1 VNDTPPYDPARTAGH
16 GFIRTVLGDRLQI
29 SPGYVY
35 AHEHLI
41 IDSPLIADRFPAIHL
56 ESVATATEEVRSC
69 ASAGV
74 ALMIDAMPC
83 SAGRDASRLA
93 QIASQTGVEI
103 VAATG
108 LHHDRYYG
116 PSHWSNNVRAA
127 ELADLFVADLT
138 VGVDRFDYTGPLVR
152 RTRHRA
158 GVLKVATS
166 GPVLDDRDRRNLDAV
181 GEASVRTGAPILTHC
196 EGGKGGA
203 EQVGRL
209 AALGIPPSS
218 IVLSHV
224 DKTTDLR
231 YLEDLMDTGAVLE
244 LDQIVKNFRKG
255 TESPTVQM
263 ITKLVADG
271 YGRQIVVGTDG
282 ARRSLWTALDG
293 EPGLAWLG
301 GNLPRLLSQTG
312 LPPPDIANV
321 MRDNALHAFG
331 WRQPAQGHEDIL
343 L

>member
-1 VNDTPPYDPARTAGH
+1 MTA
-16 GFIRTVLGDRLQI
+16 
-29 SPGYVY
+29 
-35 AHEHLI
+35 A
-41 IDSPLIADRFPAIHL
+41 
-56 ESVATATEEVRSC
+56 EEVRSC
-69 ASAGV
+69 AAAGV

-116 PSHWSNNVRAA
+116 PGHWSNNVGSA
-127 ELADLFVADLT
+127 ELADLFVADLN

-152 RTRHRA
+152 RTAHRA

-166 GPVLDDRDRRNLDAV
+166 GPLLDDRDRRNLDAV
-181 GEASVRTGAPILTHC
+181 GEASVRTGAPVLTHC

-203 EQVGRL
+203 EQIGRL
-209 AALGIPPSS
+209 AGLGVPPSS

-224 DKTTDLR
+224 DKTADLR
-231 YLEDLMDTGAVLE
+231 YLADLMDTGAVLE
-244 LDQIVKNFRKG
+244 LDQIVKNFRMG
-255 TESPTVQM
+255 AESPTVQM
-263 ITKLVADG
+263 ITELVAHG

-282 ARRSLWTALDG
+282 ARRTLWASLGG

-301 GNLPRLLSQTG
+301 GNLPGLLEAGGSPTLRHRQHHARQRAACIRLAAASATTRERSAPRRSG
-312 LPPPDIANV
+312 SRRIGKDAAV
-321 MRDNALHAFG
+321 
-331 WRQPAQGHEDIL
+331 
-343 L
+343 